1 MARAGLVL
9 ATLFLVGLWISPA
22 SAAGTLRVEYQV
34 TGGSFITPPGA
45 AITGGM
51 YAVEFQA
58 LGRSTI
64 VSGPAIL
71 KSLSFSG
78 FDTYLTYGDVIS
90 TNFTLQLNGEAA
102 GNGTVGSG
110 FRNVASASALGPL
123 ALHCSG
129 ATCPSGGFVPSVSQ
143 FSSLIANA
151 PASGIHIN
159 GNNVAL
165 SGTYQIVGV
174 TSGFFSISLTG
185 QEVSRVFMAEP
196 QGTWMGLVAIICF
209 AGVGA
214 WSRRP
219 SRAPMGR

>member
-1 MARAGLVL
+1 MARTALAL
-9 ATLFLVGLWISPA
+9 ATLFVVGPWVGAA

-34 TGGSFITPPGA
+34 TGGSFIAPPGA
-45 AITGGM
+45 TITGGM

-58 LGRSTI
+58 LGRFTI

-78 FDTYLTYGDVIS
+78 FDTYLAYGDVIS

-110 FRNVASASALGPL
+110 FRNAASASALGPL
-123 ALHCSG
+123 ALHCTG
-129 ATCPSGGFVPSVSQ
+129 ATCPYGGFVPSVSQ
-143 FSSLIANA
+143 FFSLIANA
-151 PASGIHIN
+151 PASGIGIN
-159 GNNVAL
+159 GNSVVL
-165 SGTYQIVGV
+165 SGTYQIVGA

-185 QEVSRVFMAEP
+185 QEISRVFMPEP
-196 QGTWMGLVAIICF
+196 QGNWTGLVAIVCL

-214 WSRRP
+214 WARRE
-219 SRAPMGR
+219 SHLSGG